1 MSPVLILSLNRIQ
14 KRTYCHEPNDPTE
27 PRPSAG
33 RSLSREMQGGMTRK
47 LDLSAKLAVCR
58 RLDRE
63 DERRWGVAGKEV
75 DAGQGRGASR

>member
-1 MSPVLILSLNRIQ
+1 
-14 KRTYCHEPNDPTE
+14 
-27 PRPSAG
+27 
-33 RSLSREMQGGMTRK
+33 MTRK